1 MTSYPTYCNCD
12 VPYLKMKE
20 VVLSV
25 GHLKPSKKFPHG
37 AISNGS
43 IGGYC
48 KYKNKA
54 LQQTPFFKNKRRNAS
69 DVSQVDICKIIRI
82 HSFITIFFHTQ
93 IF

>member
-1 MTSYPTYCNCD
+1 
-12 VPYLKMKE
+12 MKE

-48 KYKNKA
+48 KHKNKA
-54 LQQTPFFKNKRRNAS
+54 LQQTPFFKNRKRNFS
-69 DVSQVDICKIIRI
+69 NDG
-82 HSFITIFFHTQ
+82 
-93 IF
+93 